1 MRVLMLT
8 PYVTINSRPEFSR
21 NKTGFGYMVYD
32 IARAVGVTEHVDVLA
47 SDTKGQA
54 FVSDGVHFLKRS
66 FALFII
72 NFFRCLSPF
81 VVWKLWRRYRMSMG
95 ALIRL
100 VYYCFI
106 SGYYQK
112 VINTGHYDIVHIHGC
127 GFSTELWMLICK
139 KCGQKFVVT
148 LHGLNSFSDTVKLEP
163 AGKQYERDFLQ
174 RVTQGEIPITVIS
187 TGMKRLIEQTYRVQG
202 CPFIS
207 VVCNSFSFPD
217 NDISRWGGQ
226 NNTSMSIKE
235 KYNIPSGGKV
245 LLYVGNISENKNQH
259 QIVKAFKLL
268 PKDLHDNTWIM
279 FCGRPSND
287 GQFEEMIQQQSDSQH
302 FVLCGIVEKNEMTN
316 YYREADGVVL
326 LSQSEGFG
334 LSLIEGMHFGVPCLM
349 FTDMDA
355 FEDIY
360 DANAVI
366 GVIDRGNQSVVE
378 GIIKLLSTPWNRDA
392 IKAYS
397 RRFDSAVMAQ
407 NYIKAYKQ

>member
-81 VVWKLWRRYRMSMG
+81 VVWKLWRRYRMSMV

-100 VYYCFI
+100 VYYWFI

-112 VINTGHYDIVHIHGC
+112 VIKTGHYDIVHVHGC

-174 RVTQGEIPITVIS
+174 RVTQGEIPSTVIS
-187 TGMKRLIEQTYRVQG
+187 TGMKRLIEQTYQVQD
-202 CPFIS
+202 CHFIS
-207 VVCNSFSFPD
+207 VVCNSFSFPN
-217 NDISRWGGQ
+217 NDISRG
-226 NNTSMSIKE
+226 MVIIRRL
-235 KYNIPSGGKV
+235 YNLSDNCRIIV
-245 LLYVGNISENKNQH
+245 CVGNVCRRKNQG
-259 QIVKAFKLL
+259 QLIRAFDLL
-268 PKDLHDNTWIM
+268 PPAIANQTYLLFLGGNIESDYTIESLSSNSIYKDHFIA
-279 FCGRPSND
+279 CGVVEKSMVPNYYA
-287 GQFEEMIQQQSDSQH
+287 QSD
-302 FVLCGIVEKNEMTN
+302 
-316 YYREADGVVL
+316 GVAL
-326 LSQSEGFG
+326 MSLSEGFG
-334 LSLIEGMHFGVPCLM
+334 LSLIEGMHFGKPSM
-349 FTDMDA
+349 SFTDVDA
-355 FEDIY
+355 FADIY
-360 DANAVI
+360 HPEAMI
-366 GVIDRGNQSVVE
+366 GVKEHSDEALARGLE
-378 GIIKLLSTPWNRDA
+378 KLLTENWDSNK
-392 IKAYS
+392 IKEYS
-397 RRFDSAVMAQ
+397 KKFESHTMAKQ
-407 NYIKAYKQ
+407 YINVYQGEI